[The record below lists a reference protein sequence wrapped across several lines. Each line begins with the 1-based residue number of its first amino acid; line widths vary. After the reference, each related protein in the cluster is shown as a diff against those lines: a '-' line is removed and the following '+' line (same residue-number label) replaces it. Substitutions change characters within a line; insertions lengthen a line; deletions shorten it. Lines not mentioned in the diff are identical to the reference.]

1 MENKISLVYENG
13 EFTVYINDEVVT
25 VNKYMDNAIEKFT
38 QTVHNNA
45 TPKSIKWESIEEDLK
60 GIDLKDLEINSEF
73 KTLTYKDMKYFYST
87 DKIFNMHGGR
97 MQQLLGGYQLF
108 SFIVKMIS
116 EKHLED
122 YLEVLNFC
130 EDILR
135 CKVTYRTPGSNFI
148 VGSPAFNY
156 GSASYDFATG
166 KVNKGASIEKMS
178 FEDFKKYIFDIIK
191 YIFDIIK

>member
-166 KVNKGASIEKMS
+166 KVNKGALIEKMS

-191 YIFDIIK
+191 

>member
-13 EFTVYINDEVVT
+13 EFTVYINDQVVT
-25 VNKYMDNAIEKFT
+25 VNKYMDNAIENFT

-45 TPKSIKWESIEEDLK
+45 TPKSIEWGNIEEDLK
-60 GIDLKDLEINSEF
+60 EIDLKDLEINSEF
-73 KTLTYKDMKYFYST
+73 KTLTYKDMKYFYNT

-108 SFIVKMIS
+108 SFIVKMIA

-191 YIFDIIK
+191 

>member
-13 EFTVYINDEVVT
+13 EFTVYMNDQVIT

-38 QTVHNNA
+38 QTVNNNA
-45 TPKSIKWESIEEDLK
+45 MPKSIQWENIEKDLD
-60 GIDLKDLEINSEF
+60 GINLPDLEINNQF

-108 SFIVKMIS
+108 SFIVKMIA

-122 YLEVLNFC
+122 YLDVLEFC
-130 EDILR
+130 EEILR
-135 CKVTYRTPGSNFI
+135 CKVTYRTPGNNFI

-156 GSASYDFATG
+156 GSAAYDFASG
-166 KVNKGASIEKMS
+166 KINKGASIEKMS
-178 FEDFKKYIFDIIK
+178 FDDFKKYIFDIIK
-191 YIFDIIK
+191 K

>member
-1 MENKISLVYENG
+1 MKNKISLVYENS
-13 EFTVYINDEVVT
+13 EFTVYINEEVVS
-25 VNKYMDNAIEKFT
+25 VNKYMDNALEKFT

-45 TPKSIKWESIEEDLK
+45 TPKSIKWENIEEEIKELS
-60 GIDLKDLEINSEF
+60 LKDLEINSEY

-87 DKIFNMHGGR
+87 DKIFNMHGGK

-108 SFIVKMIS
+108 LFIVKMIS

-122 YLEVLNFC
+122 YLDLLSFC

-135 CKVTYRTPGSNFI
+135 CKVTYRASGSSFI
-148 VGSPAFNY
+148 VASPAFNY

-178 FEDFKKYIFDIIK
+178 FKDFKEYIFEIIK
-191 YIFDIIK
+191 

>member
-38 QTVHNNA
+38 QTVPNNA

-191 YIFDIIK
+191 

>member
-1 MENKISLVYENG
+1 M
-13 EFTVYINDEVVT
+13 
-25 VNKYMDNAIEKFT
+25 
-38 QTVHNNA
+38 HNNA

-60 GIDLKDLEINSEF
+60 GIDLKGLEINSEF

-135 CKVTYRTPGSNFI
+135 R
-148 VGSPAFNY
+148 
-156 GSASYDFATG
+156 
-166 KVNKGASIEKMS
+166 
-178 FEDFKKYIFDIIK
+178 
-191 YIFDIIK
+191 